1 MANTQAIKRRMKSVK
16 NTKQITKAM
25 ELVAASKMRKAQEAT
40 LRSRAYR
47 NTAREIL
54 TRISELTNVSTHPYY
69 SVRPVK
75 TRLYIVIT
83 SDRGLAGAYN
93 ANMLKLFTKKLTKDA
108 EASVKSQA
116 IIIGKQG
123 ANFASKLEGLE
134 TVGVYENFAENPT
147 ATDLRPILDSALSMF
162 APAGVSAAKM
172 NDAIR
177 DAIADGGDRSEMTTT
192 ASGAVDEVV
201 VLYTDFVSSI
211 VQEAKSQVL
220 FPAAFEPAESPSDLG
235 DIPFEPSP
243 EKVLETIT
251 PRLVEVQLFQAVLES
266 QASEHVSRMMA
277 MKSASD
283 NASDLIDDLT
293 LAYNSARQAGITQ
306 ELAEISGGAAAVS

>member
-1 MANTQAIKRRMKSVK
+1 MANTQAIKRRMRSVK

-54 TRISELTNVSTHPYY
+54 TRISQITDVSSHKLYAA
-69 SVRPVK
+69 RPVK
-75 TRLYIVIT
+75 SRLYIVVT

-93 ANMLKLFTKKLTKDA
+93 ANMLKNFTKHLREDLDA
-108 EASVKSQA
+108 GIASKA
-116 IIIGKQG
+116 IIIGRQG
-123 ANFASKLEGLE
+123 ANFAAKLEGLE
-134 TVGVYENFAENPT
+134 VVGVYENFAENLT
-147 ATDLRPILDSALSMF
+147 ANDMRPILDTALSMF
-162 APAGVSAAKM
+162 APAVGSETGEKPDDV
-172 NDAIR
+172 R
-177 DAIADGGDRSEMTTT
+177 DALADG
-192 ASGAVDEVV
+192 EVV
-201 VLYTDFVSSI
+201 NMNLQATDADDVVLLYTDFISSI
-211 VQEAKSQVL
+211 KQEATAQTIL
-220 FPAAFEPAESPSDLG
+220 PASFEPADSPGDLSDV
-235 DIPFEPSP
+235 PFEPSP
-243 EKVLETIT
+243 LKVLETIT
-251 PRLVEVQLFQAVLES
+251 PRLVEIQLFQALLES

-306 ELAEISGGAAAVS
+306 ELAEISGGVAAVS